1 MSVMTST
8 PEPSNSPSSVERKA
22 TLPWYAKLW
31 GCVQDAT
38 VGYGFR
44 PIRVSGRLLA
54 LLLLQVALTAAGHDL
69 VEATVDQVLLREVEL
84 TGEFTPDQRNRL
96 TELLH
101 LLLTD
106 VQQRIGDD
114 RITQVGGEE

>member
-1 MSVMTST
+1 MTRA
-8 PEPSNSPSSVERKA
+8 ERECLV
-22 TLPWYAKLW
+22 TRQP
-31 GCVQDAT
+31 GTGRPRT
-38 VGYGFR
+38 V
-44 PIRVSGRLLA
+44 
-54 LLLLQVALTAAGHDL
+54 QVALTAAGHDL
-69 VEATVDQVLLREVEL
+69 VEATVGQVLLREVEL
-84 TGEFTPDQRNRL
+84 IGEFTPDQRNRL

>member
-1 MSVMTST
+1 M
-8 PEPSNSPSSVERKA
+8 
-22 TLPWYAKLW
+22 
-31 GCVQDAT
+31 
-38 VGYGFR
+38 GYGFR
-44 PIRVSGRLLA
+44 PIRAGGRLLA

-84 TGEFTPDQRNRL
+84 IGEFTPDQRNRL